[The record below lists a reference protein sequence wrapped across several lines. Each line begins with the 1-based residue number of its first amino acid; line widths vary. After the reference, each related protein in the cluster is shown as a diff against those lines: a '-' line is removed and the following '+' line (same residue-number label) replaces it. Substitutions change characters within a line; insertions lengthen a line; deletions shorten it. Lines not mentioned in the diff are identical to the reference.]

1 MGKNKTPY
9 RRLKIEMGG
18 YRMFFVGI
26 VLGGILGVL
35 LMALIAAGSKGDD

>member
-1 MGKNKTPY
+1 
-9 RRLKIEMGG
+9 MGG

-35 LMALIAAGSKGDD
+35 LMAVISCGKGDE

>member
-1 MGKNKTPY
+1 
-9 RRLKIEMGG
+9 MGG

-35 LMALIAAGSKGDD
+35 LMALISCGKGDE

>member
-1 MGKNKTPY
+1 
-9 RRLKIEMGG
+9 
-18 YRMFFVGI
+18 MFFVGI

>member
-1 MGKNKTPY
+1 
-9 RRLKIEMGG
+9 MGG
-18 YRMFFVGI
+18 YHMFFVGI

>member
-9 RRLKIEMGG
+9 RRFKIEMGG
-18 YRMFFVGI
+18 YCMFFVGI

>member
-35 LMALIAAGSKGDD
+35 IMAVISCGKGDE

>member
-1 MGKNKTPY
+1 
-9 RRLKIEMGG
+9 MGG

-35 LMALIAAGSKGDD
+35 IMAVIAVGSKGDD

>member
-1 MGKNKTPY
+1 MGW
-9 RRLKIEMGG
+9 